1 MDQLDSCLRRC
12 SDRSRMDPGP
22 KLGLLT
28 SDRSWTETSSS
39 WIASMGRSSDRRL
52 GDVTTDRSGMNLGSN
67 VTILRVYELSGSS
80 ILCLDHGP
88 VRPPAEILKVSN
100 LYQWTYHGSESMPSC
115 WQRQASNS
123 FYDRAHECM
132 GRTNGYTQGVLT
144 RP

>member
-1 MDQLDSCLRRC
+1 MDQIF
-12 SDRSRMDPGP
+12 GP

-52 GDVTTDRSGMNLGSN
+52 GILTSDRSGIYLGPKWVLLRSN
-67 VTILRVYELSGSS
+67 VNMYRVLRFPKRWVRSLV
-80 ILCLDHGP
+80 LGP